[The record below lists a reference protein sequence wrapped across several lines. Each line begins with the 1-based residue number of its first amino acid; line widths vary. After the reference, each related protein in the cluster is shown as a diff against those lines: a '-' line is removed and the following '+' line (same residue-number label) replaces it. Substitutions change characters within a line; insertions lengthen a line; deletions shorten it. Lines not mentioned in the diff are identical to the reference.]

1 MKTNLIANQNEVSY
15 GQIQFQG
22 DLGDD
27 MPQSEVSDEE
37 SEQGSPENQKH
48 ITPAQ
53 MLQQPQIQP

>member
-37 SEQGSPENQKH
+37 SEQGSPEKQ
-48 ITPAQ
+48 IPPAQ

>member
-27 MPQSEVSDEE
+27 MPQSEVSDDE
-37 SEQGSPENQKH
+37 SEIESPTH
-48 ITPAQ
+48 IKKRNTPTQ
-53 MLQQPQIQP
+53 MLQNEVV